1 MLIVNADTPE
11 SVEFAAASKQDR
23 HSSRDILSTT
33 TGERITSAD
42 AMIDL
47 EFGDNLRQSKKRP
60 QYLFKRQAMHKIA
73 VAVSRARM
81 QQLKYKVA
89 QIADALSR
97 ARNSV
102 AMATAISIHN
112 EISPREFAES
122 L

>member
-1 MLIVNADTPE
+1 M
-11 SVEFAAASKQDR
+11 
-23 HSSRDILSTT
+23 H
-33 TGERITSAD
+33 
-42 AMIDL
+42 
-47 EFGDNLRQSKKRP
+47 

-97 ARNSV
+97 ARNLAPKTS
-102 AMATAISIHN
+102 AISIHY
-112 EISPREFAES
+112 EISSTQYSES

>member
-1 MLIVNADTPE
+1 MLIVDADTPD
-11 SVEFAAASKQDR
+11 SVEFEAASKQDR

-33 TGERITSAD
+33 AGERITSAD

-47 EFGDNLRQSKKRP
+47 EFGDNLRQSKRRP
-60 QYLFKRQAMHKIA
+60 QYLFQRQAMHKTAI
-73 VAVSRARM
+73 AVSRARI
-81 QQLKYKVA
+81 QQLKYQVA

-102 AMATAISIHN
+102 AMTSAISIHN
-112 EISPREFAES
+112 EISPTQYADS